1 MKNNTEIKKSSK
13 IKVIETTTTETLNT
27 EVTNKKSIKV
37 SSSLNNK
44 EYDNY
49 KKEISTILYDE
60 NEDFEKLEFILNKS
74 SEFNKTKEEI
84 LVEIFDEFV
93 LIQMNKKILK
103 FILEKNYLDELN
115 INKFLSKLLSELNL
129 EDSNALIEL
138 LIIILLKKK
147 IITPIDFI
155 NL

>member
-13 IKVIETTTTETLNT
+13 IKVIETITET
-27 EVTNKKSIKV
+27 EITNKKNLKV
-37 SSSLNNK
+37 SSSSNNK
-44 EYDNY
+44 EYENY

-60 NEDFEKLEFILNKS
+60 NEDFEKLELTLNKS
-74 SEFNKTKEEI
+74 SEFNKTIEEI
-84 LVEIFDEFV
+84 LIEIFGEFI

-103 FILEKNYLDELN
+103 FILEKNYLNELN